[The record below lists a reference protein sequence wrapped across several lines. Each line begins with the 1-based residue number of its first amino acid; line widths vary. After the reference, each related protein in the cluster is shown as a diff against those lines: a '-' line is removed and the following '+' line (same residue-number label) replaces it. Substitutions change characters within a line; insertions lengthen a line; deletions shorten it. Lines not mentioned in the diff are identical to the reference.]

1 MLMKHKN
8 RISKASI
15 FLLLVLIQLPTF
27 SFSQNARKFRVF
39 FADKPEQNFDPYSY
53 FDPATIQ
60 RRKQQNL
67 PIYDWYDLPV
77 AQSYLN
83 QIGQNCERIKMHS
96 RWLNA
101 AVIMANDEQIEK
113 IRSFSYVKT
122 IEEADPMQIQ
132 LASFDEVEQNLQ
144 QTDTNEDEVLNT
156 QIKRMGADLLAE
168 KGLTGKGIRIAI
180 FDVGFSGA
188 DKHTAF
194 QHIRSRNGVF
204 KTWDFVKNEENVWK
218 GGWHG
223 TAVWSCIAGKLK
235 GRWSGLATDADFLL
249 ARTEIGSKEPF
260 AEEEYWV
267 AAAEWADKNGADII
281 NSSLGYTDSR
291 YFPRQMD
298 GKTTFI
304 TRGANLAAKKGLL
317 VVNAAGNE
325 GDSNWRIIAAPADA
339 DSVLTIGGVE
349 PCCDYHISFSSYGP
363 TRDMRL
369 KPNVCAQGRAFCAK
383 ENGESNADGTSFA
396 SPLAAGFAACAWQ
409 AKRSLSNMQLFDE
422 LQKCA
427 SLYPYFDYAHG
438 YGVLSADRFLNSI
451 VATPTFVAKKANI
464 TSETEDSG
472 EYIQIEV
479 DDKYTTVNP
488 EGMDYLLY
496 YSIVN
501 TSGGLD
507 SYTVIKVH
515 EKIPV
520 QFKTKAYS
528 TGTKLRI
535 SFQGYMS
542 EIQFQ

>member
-1 MLMKHKN
+1 MKYN
-8 RISKASI
+8 TMYRLSFILGFF
-15 FLLLVLIQLPTF
+15 FLQIIPLNG
-27 SFSQNARKFRVF
+27 FSQEVNKYWVF
-39 FADKPEQNFDPYSY
+39 FKNKPDTVFDPFHY
-53 FDPATIQ
+53 FDKNTIA
-60 RRKQQNL
+60 RRVRNHL
-67 PIYDWYDLPV
+67 PLYDWYDLPV
-77 AQSYLN
+77 SNEYLSIV
-83 QIGQNCERIKMHS
+83 QKNCSKLKTHS
-96 RWLNA
+96 RWFNA
-101 AVIMANDEQIEK
+101 AVILATDSQIS
-113 IRSFSYVKT
+113 IINQFAFIDT
-122 IEEADPMQIQ
+122 IEQANPLTLQIADFTEFENKLELNKISDD
-132 LASFDEVEQNLQ
+132 LILDS
-144 QTDTNEDEVLNT
+144 QT
-156 QIKRMGADLLAE
+156 KRMGADLLIE

-194 QHIRSRNGVF
+194 QHIRSRNGIL

-223 TAVWSCIAGKLK
+223 TAVWSCIAGKLN
-235 GRWSGLATDADFLL
+235 GRWSGLATDAEFLL
-249 ARTEIGSKEPF
+249 ARTEIGNKEPF

-267 AAAEWADKNGADII
+267 SAAEWADKNGADII

-304 TRGANLAAKKGLL
+304 TRGANLAAKKGML

-325 GDSNWRIIAAPADA
+325 GDSNWRIVAAPADA

-363 TRDMRL
+363 TRDMRI

-427 SLYPYFDYAHG
+427 SLFPYFDYAHG
-438 YGVLSADRFLNSI
+438 YGVLSADRFLNNI
-451 VATPTFVAKKANI
+451 VATPSFVAKKAST
-464 TSETEDSG
+464 TSETGDST

-479 DDKYTTVNP
+479 DDKFTTTNP
-488 EGMDYLLY
+488 EGMDYLMY
-496 YSIVN
+496 YCIVN

-520 QFKTKAYS
+520 QFKTNAYS

-535 SFQGYMS
+535 SLQGYMS
-542 EIQFQ
+542 EIQFK

>member
-1 MLMKHKN
+1 MKYN
-8 RISKASI
+8 SI
-15 FLLLVLIQLPTF
+15 KKLTFVLGIFVFQIIPIKG
-27 SFSQNARKFRVF
+27 FSQDVNKYWVF
-39 FADKPEQNFDPYSY
+39 FKNKPDTVFDPIHY
-53 FDPATIQ
+53 FDENTIA
-60 RRKQQNL
+60 RRKRNHL

-77 AQSYLN
+77 CNEYLSEV
-83 QIGQNCERIKMHS
+83 QKNCIKLKTHS
-96 RWLNA
+96 RWFNA
-101 AVIMANDEQIEK
+101 AIILANDSQISIIKKFAFVDSIEQANPLKIQIADFNEFEK
-113 IRSFSYVKT
+113 NLELYKET
-122 IEEADPMQIQ
+122 N
-132 LASFDEVEQNLQ
+132 DEILDS
-144 QTDTNEDEVLNT
+144 QT
-156 QIKRMGADLLAE
+156 KRMGADLFIE

-194 QHIRSRNGVF
+194 QHIRSRNGIL

-223 TAVWSCIAGKLK
+223 TAVWSCIAGKLN

-304 TRGANLAAKKGLL
+304 TRGANLAAKKGML

-339 DSVLTIGGVE
+339 DSVLTIGGIE

-438 YGVLSADRFLNSI
+438 YGVLSANRFLDEKIIN
-451 VATPTFVAKKANI
+451 PTFQTKKASL
-464 TSETEDSG
+464 TDESG
-472 EYIQIEV
+472 ELNEFIQIEV
-479 DDKYTTVNP
+479 DEKYIGVNS
-488 EGMDYLLY
+488 EGLDYLMY
-496 YSIVN
+496 YCIVN
-501 TSGGLD
+501 ATGGLD
-507 SYTVIKVH
+507 EYTVIKVN
-515 EKIPV
+515 ERIPV
-520 QFKTKAYS
+520 QFTIKAYPS
-528 TGTKLRI
+528 GKKLRV

-542 EIQFQ
+542 EIQF